1 MNSFNVSQVSTIVN
15 AIASQMTGQTSQAV
29 INNAAD
35 FAAVAQT
42 LLQTG
47 RDPVINAISQ
57 VFSRPVFAYR
67 DYNAPLNDLY
77 MDAPRWGNAVRK
89 LSPVAMSAVDNQEFK
104 WPVAYDAT
112 QNPPMGNGQS
122 VDHYKISKQDVLQT
136 NFYGSATY
144 AQRYTIFK
152 DQFDVAFNS
161 PEEFGRFTAMLAAER
176 KNDRETYK
184 ESLARGLQAVYI
196 GALIDEGN
204 TDRVVHLLT
213 EYNQA
218 TGLATPLTS
227 QTVYQ
232 PQNFAPFMRWA
243 YARIKV
249 LARMMGQR
257 SQKYQTVITGK
268 TILRHTPAENLRIA
282 IYAPVLEQMDAMVLS
297 TTFNDGYFEKAKVEG
312 VNFWQSID
320 SPDSINVVPVY
331 TDSTGALKTAS
342 AAVTQGDI
350 FGVIH
355 DRDALGYS
363 DVDNWAAVT
372 PLNIDGGYW
381 NEAHHTRFKSML
393 DTTEKGVVLL
403 LD

>member
-1 MNSFNVSQVSTIVN
+1 MNTFDLSQVSTIVN
-15 AIASQMTGQTSQAV
+15 AITAQMTGQGSLAT
-29 INNAAD
+29 INNAGD

-42 LLQTG
+42 LLRTG
-47 RDPVINAISQ
+47 YDPIINAISQ
-57 VFSRPVFAYR
+57 VFSRSIFSYR
-67 DYNAPLNDLY
+67 DYDAPLNDLY

-89 LSPVAMSAVDNQEFK
+89 LSPVAMAAVDNQEFK

-152 DQFDVAFNS
+152 DQFDVAFS
-161 PEEFGRFTAMLAAER
+161 GPEEFGRFTAMLAAER
-176 KNDRETYK
+176 KNDRESYK

-196 GALIDEGN
+196 GALLDEGN
-204 TDRVVHLLT
+204 TDRVIHLIT
-213 EYNQA
+213 EYNTL
-218 TGLATPLTS
+218 TGLNLTS
-227 QTVYQ
+227 STIYQ
-232 PQNFAPFMRWA
+232 PNNFAPFMRWA
-243 YARIKV
+243 YSRIKV
-249 LARMMGQR
+249 LTRMFAQR
-257 SQKYQTVITGK
+257 SEKYQTVITGK
-268 TILRHTPAENLRIA
+268 TILRHTPVEDVRIA

-297 TTFNDGYFEKAKVEG
+297 TTFNDEYFSRAKVEA

-331 TDSTGALKTAS
+331 TDSTGAIKTAS
-342 AAVTQGDI
+342 AAVTQGNI

-355 DRDALGYS
+355 DRSALGYS
-363 DVDNWAAVT
+363 DTNNWAAVT

-381 NEAHHTRFKSML
+381 NEAHHTTFKSML
-393 DTTEKGVVLL
+393 DTTEKGVVLV

>member
-1 MNSFNVSQVSTIVN
+1 MNTFDISQVSTIVN
-15 AIASQMTGQTSQAV
+15 SIVSQMTGQTSQAV

-57 VFSRPVFAYR
+57 VFSRPIFSYR

-89 LSPVAMSAVDNQEFK
+89 LSPVAMTAVDNQEFK
-104 WPVAYDAT
+104 WPVAYDPT

-144 AQRYTIFK
+144 AQRYTLFK

-176 KNDRETYK
+176 KNDRESYK

-249 LARMMGQR
+249 LARMMAAR
-257 SQKYQTVITGK
+257 SEKYQTVITGK

-297 TTFNDGYFEKAKVEG
+297 TTFNDGYFEKAKIEG

-331 TDSTGALKTAS
+331 TDSTGAIKTAS

-393 DTTEKGVVLL
+393 DMTEKGVVLI

>member
-1 MNSFNVSQVSTIVN
+1 MNYFDIAQVSTIVN
-15 AIASQMTGQTSQAV
+15 SIVQQMTGQTQQTV
-29 INNAAD
+29 IANAAD
-35 FAAVAQT
+35 FTAVAQT

-47 RDPVINAISQ
+47 RDPIINAISQ
-57 VFSRPVFAYR
+57 VFSRSIFSYR

-89 LSPVAMSAVDNQEFK
+89 LSPVAMNAVDNQEFT
-104 WPVAYDAT
+104 WPVAYDPT
-112 QNPPMGNGQS
+112 QTPPMGNGQS

-176 KNDRETYK
+176 KNDRESYK
-184 ESLARGLQAVYI
+184 ESLARGLQAVLI
-196 GALIDEGN
+196 GAIIDEA
-204 TDRVVHLLT
+204 DPLRVVHLLT
-213 EYNQA
+213 EYNAA
-218 TGLATPLTS
+218 TGLSLTD

-232 PQNFAPFMRWA
+232 PDNFAPFMRWA
-243 YARIKV
+243 YARIAV
-249 LARMMGQR
+249 LGRMFAQR
-257 SQKYQTVITGK
+257 SQAYQTVITGK
-268 TILRHTPAENLRIA
+268 TILRHTPARDLRIA
-282 IYAPVLEQMDAMVLS
+282 IFAPVMEQMRSMVLS
-297 TTFNDGYFEKAKVEG
+297 TTFNDEYLRQAVVEE
-312 VNFWQSID
+312 VNFWQSMD
-320 SPDSINVVPVY
+320 DPSSINVVPVY
-331 TDSTGALKTAS
+331 TDTNGALKTAT
-342 AAVTQGDI
+342 AAVVQDNI
-350 FGVIH
+350 FGIVH
-355 DRDALGYS
+355 DRAALGYS

-393 DTTEKGVVLL
+393 DNTEKVAVLL

>member
-1 MNSFNVSQVSTIVN
+1 MNYFDIAQVSTIVN
-15 AIASQMTGQTSQAV
+15 NIVQQMTGQTQQTV

-47 RDPVINAISQ
+47 RDSIINAISQ
-57 VFSRPVFAYR
+57 VFSRSIFSYR

-89 LSPVAMSAVDNQEFK
+89 LSPVAMAAVDNQEFA
-104 WPVAYDAT
+104 WPVAYDPT
-112 QNPPMGNGQS
+112 QTPLLGNGQS

-152 DQFDVAFNS
+152 DQFDVAFNNA
-161 PEEFGRFTAMLAAER
+161 EEFGRFTAMLAAER
-176 KNDRETYK
+176 KNDRESYK
-184 ESLARGLQAVYI
+184 ESLARGLQAVLI
-196 GALIDEGN
+196 GAIIDEN
-204 TDRVVHLLT
+204 DPLRVVHLLT
-213 EYNQA
+213 EYNAA
-218 TGLATPLTS
+218 TGLSLTD

-232 PQNFAPFMRWA
+232 PDNFAPFMRWA
-243 YARIKV
+243 YARIAV
-249 LARMMGQR
+249 LGRMFAQR
-257 SQKYQTVITGK
+257 SQAYQTAITGK
-268 TILRHTPAENLRIA
+268 TILRHTPARDLRIA
-282 IYAPVLEQMDAMVLS
+282 IFAPVMEQMRSMVLS
-297 TTFNDGYFEKAKVEG
+297 TTFNDEYLRQAVVEE
-312 VNFWQSID
+312 VNFWQSMD
-320 SPDSINVVPVY
+320 DPSSINVVPVY
-331 TDSTGALKTAS
+331 TDTNGALKTAS
-342 AAVTQGDI
+342 AAVVQDNI
-350 FGVIH
+350 FGIVH
-355 DRDALGYS
+355 DRAALGYS

-393 DTTEKGVVLL
+393 DNTEKVAVLL

>member
-1 MNSFNVSQVSTIVN
+1 MNYFDIAQVSTIVN
-15 AIASQMTGQTSQAV
+15 NIVQQMTGQTAQTV

-35 FAAVAQT
+35 FTAVAQT

-47 RDPVINAISQ
+47 RDPIINAISQ
-57 VFSRPVFAYR
+57 VFSRSIFSYR

-89 LSPVAMSAVDNQEFK
+89 LSPVAMDAVDNQEFK
-104 WPVAYDAT
+104 WPVAYDPT
-112 QNPPMGNGQS
+112 QTPPMGNGQS

-176 KNDRETYK
+176 KNDRESYK
-184 ESLARGLQAVYI
+184 ESLARGLQAVLI
-196 GALIDEGN
+196 GAIIDEN
-204 TDRVVHLLT
+204 DPLRVVHLLT
-213 EYNQA
+213 EYNAA
-218 TGLATPLTS
+218 TGLSLTD

-232 PQNFAPFMRWA
+232 PDNFAPFMRWA
-243 YARIKV
+243 YARIAV
-249 LARMMGQR
+249 LGRMFAQR
-257 SQKYQTVITGK
+257 SQAYQTAITGK
-268 TILRHTPAENLRIA
+268 TILRHTPARDLRIA
-282 IYAPVLEQMDAMVLS
+282 IFAPLMEQMRSMVLS
-297 TTFNDGYFEKAKVEG
+297 TTFNDEYLRQAVVEE
-312 VNFWQSID
+312 VNFWQSMD
-320 SPDSINVVPVY
+320 DPSSINVVPVY
-331 TDSTGALKTAS
+331 TDTNGALKTAS
-342 AAVTQGDI
+342 AAVVQDNI
-350 FGVIH
+350 FGIVH
-355 DRDALGYS
+355 DRAALGYS

-393 DTTEKGVVLL
+393 DNTEKVAVLL

>member
-1 MNSFNVSQVSTIVN
+1 MNAFNINQVSTIVN

-42 LLQTG
+42 LLRTG
-47 RDPVINAISQ
+47 ADPVINAISQ

-89 LSPVAMSAVDNQEFK
+89 LSPVAMASVDNQEFK
-104 WPVAYDAT
+104 WPVTYDAT

-122 VDHYKISKQDVLQT
+122 VDHYKINKQDVLQT

-152 DQFDVAFNS
+152 EQFDVAFNS

-218 TGLATPLTS
+218 TGLTTPLTS

-232 PQNFAPFMRWA
+232 PDNFAPFMRWA

-282 IYAPVLEQMDAMVLS
+282 IYSPVLEQMDAMVLS

-331 TDSTGALKTAS
+331 TDSNGALKTAS

>member
-1 MNSFNVSQVSTIVN
+1 MNSFNISQVSTIVN

-47 RDPVINAISQ
+47 RDPIINAISQ

-122 VDHYKISKQDVLQT
+122 VDHYKINKQDVLQT

-184 ESLARGLQAVYI
+184 ESLARGLQAVTDAVHF
-196 GALIDEGN
+196 GSDLFGN
-204 TDRVVHLLT
+204 
-213 EYNQA
+213 
-218 TGLATPLTS
+218 
-227 QTVYQ
+227 
-232 PQNFAPFMRWA
+232 
-243 YARIKV
+243 
-249 LARMMGQR
+249 
-257 SQKYQTVITGK
+257 ITR
-268 TILRHTPAENLRIA
+268 LDH
-282 IYAPVLEQMDAMVLS
+282 
-297 TTFNDGYFEKAKVEG
+297 
-312 VNFWQSID
+312 
-320 SPDSINVVPVY
+320 
-331 TDSTGALKTAS
+331 
-342 AAVTQGDI
+342 
-350 FGVIH
+350 
-355 DRDALGYS
+355 
-363 DVDNWAAVT
+363 
-372 PLNIDGGYW
+372 
-381 NEAHHTRFKSML
+381 ML
-393 DTTEKGVVLL
+393 DSLPEKQTACREKLANTEKQLAQAKEQVRQPFAKEAEECLMTEVE
-403 LD
+403 

>member
-1 MNSFNVSQVSTIVN
+1 MNSFDIKQVSTIVN
-15 AIASQMTGQTSQAV
+15 ALVQQMTGQTAQTP
-29 INNAAD
+29 ITNAAD
-35 FAAVAQT
+35 FTAVAQT
-42 LLQTG
+42 LLRTG
-47 RDPVINAISQ
+47 YDPIINAISQ
-57 VFSRPVFAYR
+57 VFSRSIFSYR

-89 LSPVAMSAVDNQEFK
+89 LSPVAMDAVDNQEFK

-112 QNPPMGNGQS
+112 QNPPLGNGQS

-152 DQFDVAFNS
+152 DQFEVAFTG

-176 KNDRETYK
+176 KNDRESYK
-184 ESLARGLQAVYI
+184 ESLARALQAVYI
-196 GALIDEGN
+196 GALLDEGN
-204 TDRVVHLLT
+204 TDRVIHLLT
-213 EYNQA
+213 EYNQL
-218 TGLATPLTS
+218 TGQTLTNV
-227 QTVYQ
+227 TVYQ
-232 PQNFAPFMRWA
+232 PDNFAPFMRWV
-243 YARIKV
+243 YSRIKV
-249 LARMMGQR
+249 LARMFAQR

-268 TILRHTPAENLRIA
+268 TILRHTPAEDLRIA

-297 TTFNDGYFEKAKVEG
+297 TTFNDEYFSRATVEA
-312 VNFWQSID
+312 VNFWQSMD
-320 SPDSINVVPVY
+320 DPDSINVIPVY
-331 TDSTGALKTAS
+331 TDANGAIKTAA
-342 AAVTQGDI
+342 AAVEQGNI

-355 DRDALGYS
+355 DRAALGYS
-363 DVDNWAAVT
+363 DVNNWAAVT

-393 DTTEKGVVLL
+393 DNTEKGVVLL